1 MISTVFRRSFAR
13 PTIVLSD
20 VLHIGDSSTRVF
32 QPGRK
37 DMPSTHKG
45 DLISTSYLID
55 RCESTSASY
64 LESKLHGKHTSVGF
78 LVQFTH
84 WSWPRLDDR
93 LRFEARV
100 VKVDS
105 RRATFE
111 ILVRNDATNEVV
123 GTAVNGRAVIK
134 YD

>member
-1 MISTVFRRSFAR
+1 MLSALFRRSFAR
-13 PTIVLSD
+13 PTVVLSD
-20 VLHIGDSSTRVF
+20 LLHLNDSSTRVF

-37 DMPSTHKG
+37 DMPSSHTG
-45 DLISTSYLID
+45 NLIATSYLID
-55 RCESTSASY
+55 RCEATSSSF
-64 LESKLHGKHTSVGF
+64 LESKLYGNHSSVGF

-84 WSWPRLDDR
+84 SSWPLVDDR

-111 ILVRNDATNEVV
+111 ILVSNDVTNEVI
-123 GTAVNGRAVIK
+123 GIGVNGRAVIK